1 MVIVDAVQRA
11 VQYDMGVTAIMGMYS
26 YDEYQ
31 YQYSSIMSNET

>member
-11 VQYDMGVTAIMGMYS
+11 VQYDMGVTAIMGMY
-26 YDEYQ
+26 DEYQ